1 MGMLELSKIGLS
13 STVLSSGS
21 ATIVIEILVGLA
33 FSNGH
38 KYNEFISRLP
48 ACQVKQC
55 YISKFSHMFPAQGY
69 L

>member
-48 ACQVKQC
+48 ACQVKQ
-55 YISKFSHMFPAQGY
+55 
-69 L
+69 

>member
-38 KYNEFISRLP
+38 KY
-48 ACQVKQC
+48 Q
-55 YISKFSHMFPAQGY
+55 
-69 L
+69 